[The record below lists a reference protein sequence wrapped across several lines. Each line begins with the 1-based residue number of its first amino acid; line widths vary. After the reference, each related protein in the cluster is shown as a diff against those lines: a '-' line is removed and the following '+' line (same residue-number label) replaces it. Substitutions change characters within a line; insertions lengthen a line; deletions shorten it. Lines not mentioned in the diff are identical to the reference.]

1 MQRAVEPSH
10 SGGHSGA
17 LVLVLCIFFCGCPAS
32 RPFLSLELS
41 HSPSVAQQDLLELS
55 FRHDGVYSNPFRDVS
70 LDAVFHGP
78 DGTAYRMEGFY
89 WGKQIWRIRFR
100 PAVAGVWRYRYSFR
114 GGSGFHQDGDG
125 VVMVTAST
133 GKRRRNGFPLR
144 RDPGNPFRWL
154 EPDNRLYFPV
164 GLQDC
169 VYVPSQGDEPSFQI
183 DGGDRHKP
191 SHREVSA
198 KEYFRIYGEAGFNL
212 FRFSQKNCSYLLQD
226 SLERYRER
234 EGRITDR
241 LLADAREHG
250 FRVMF
255 GIFGYHG
262 GFYGDS
268 YPRKLF
274 GYFKARIWGHEE
286 AIERPGDMA
295 TVALERQ
302 FVRYAIAR
310 WGAFTDFWELLNER
324 HADDRWTGPMAE
336 YVRSADPFHRPVGTS
351 WERPH
356 LREIDLHTPHWYE
369 SEHEHESDAVIRK
382 MAARWKSHGKPVI
395 AGEQGNTG
403 MNWDARSATRM
414 RIRLWAS
421 LFEEIG
427 TIFWNVA
434 WAKNGMFQGV
444 YSPGQV
450 AGIFL
455 GPEERGYVRV
465 LRDVAETLDGDWR
478 RLPVTTTEPAK
489 VRGFG
494 LSSKSAAVVYLH
506 HFADHSTAA
515 QGVRVKLGE
524 AVQVSRGRVAH
535 WISPSTGQRL
545 EDGKQDADG
554 WFPAP
559 PFPVDIALW
568 IR

>member
-1 MQRAVEPSH
+1 
-10 SGGHSGA
+10 
-17 LVLVLCIFFCGCPAS
+17 
-32 RPFLSLELS
+32 
-41 HSPSVAQQDLLELS
+41 
-55 FRHDGVYSNPFRDVS
+55 
-70 LDAVFHGP
+70 
-78 DGTAYRMEGFY
+78 
-89 WGKQIWRIRFR
+89 
-100 PAVAGVWRYRYSFR
+100 
-114 GGSGFHQDGDG
+114 
-125 VVMVTAST
+125 
-133 GKRRRNGFPLR
+133 
-144 RDPGNPFRWL
+144 
-154 EPDNRLYFPV
+154 
-164 GLQDC
+164 
-169 VYVPSQGDEPSFQI
+169 
-183 DGGDRHKP
+183 
-191 SHREVSA
+191 
-198 KEYFRIYGEAGFNL
+198 
-212 FRFSQKNCSYLLQD
+212 
-226 SLERYRER
+226 
-234 EGRITDR
+234 
-241 LLADAREHG
+241 
-250 FRVMF
+250 
-255 GIFGYHG
+255 
-262 GFYGDS
+262 
-268 YPRKLF
+268 
-274 GYFKARIWGHEE
+274 
-286 AIERPGDMA
+286 
-295 TVALERQ
+295 
-302 FVRYAIAR
+302 
-310 WGAFTDFWELLNER
+310 
-324 HADDRWTGPMAE
+324 
-336 YVRSADPFHRPVGTS
+336 
-351 WERPH
+351 
-356 LREIDLHTPHWYE
+356 
-369 SEHEHESDAVIRK
+369 
-382 MAARWKSHGKPVI
+382 
-395 AGEQGNTG
+395 
-403 MNWDARSATRM
+403 M